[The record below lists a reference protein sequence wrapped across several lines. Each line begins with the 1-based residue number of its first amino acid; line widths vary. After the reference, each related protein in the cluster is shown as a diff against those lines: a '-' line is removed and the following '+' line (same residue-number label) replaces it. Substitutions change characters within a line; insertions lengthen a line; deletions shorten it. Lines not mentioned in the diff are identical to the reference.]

1 MNAGPSSHGKAPGA
15 NRRVLA
21 RQIGGLLVLVVLVVW
36 LLLNRDQVDV
46 SLIFGVVAMPLWLAL
61 ALAAAIGAL
70 IGFLL
75 ARRAYRR

>member
-1 MNAGPSSHGKAPGA
+1 MSPRDASQGKAPGA
-15 NRRVLA
+15 NRRVIA
-21 RQIGGLLVLVVLVVW
+21 RQVGGVLVLVVLVVW
-36 LLLNRDQVDV
+36 LLLNRDKVDV

-61 ALAAAIGAL
+61 ALAAAVGAL